1 MIRQSFRLILT
12 NNEKKDKIDTVTL
25 EMEDGSEVEFAIL
38 DEFDMDTEKF
48 VLLSEI
54 EGDSISSDPERM
66 LFMKAISDESCEEDE
81 VILNVIEDP
90 EQYNAVVEFYAELD

>member
-1 MIRQSFRLILT
+1 MGIEE
-12 NNEKKDKIDTVTL
+12 NEEMDEFDTVTL

-48 VLLSEI
+48 VLISEI

-66 LFMKAISDESCEEDE
+66 LFMKAIADESCEEDE

-90 EQYNAVVEFYAELD
+90 EKYSAVVDFYAELD

>member
-1 MIRQSFRLILT
+1 MGIEE
-12 NNEKKDKIDTVTL
+12 NEEMDEFDTVTL

-54 EGDSISSDPERM
+54 EGDSISGDPERM
-66 LFMKAISDESCEEDE
+66 LFMKAIADESCEEDE

>member
-1 MIRQSFRLILT
+1 MGIEE
-12 NNEKKDKIDTVTL
+12 NEEMDEFDTVTL

-66 LFMKAISDESCEEDE
+66 LFMKAIADESCEEDD

>member
-1 MIRQSFRLILT
+1 MGIEE
-12 NNEKKDKIDTVTL
+12 NEEMDEFDTVTL

-66 LFMKAISDESCEEDE
+66 LFMKAIADESCEVDE

-90 EQYNAVVEFYAELD
+90 EKYSAVVDFYAELD

>member
-1 MIRQSFRLILT
+1 MGIEE
-12 NNEKKDKIDTVTL
+12 NEEMDEFDTVTL
-25 EMEDGSEVEFAIL
+25 EMEDGSEVEFASL

-66 LFMKAISDESCEEDE
+66 LFMKAIADESCEEDE

>member
-1 MIRQSFRLILT
+1 MGIEE
-12 NNEKKDKIDTVTL
+12 NEEMDEFDTVTL

-54 EGDSISSDPERM
+54 EGDSISTDPERM
-66 LFMKAISDESCEEDE
+66 LFMKAIADESCEEDE

-90 EQYNAVVEFYAELD
+90 EKYSAVVDFYAELD

>member
-1 MIRQSFRLILT
+1 MGIEE
-12 NNEKKDKIDTVTL
+12 NEEMDEFDTVTL

-54 EGDSISSDPERM
+54 EGDSISTDPERM
-66 LFMKAISDESCEEDE
+66 LFMKAIADESCEEDE
-81 VILNVIEDP
+81 VILNVIEDS

>member
-1 MIRQSFRLILT
+1 MGIEE
-12 NNEKKDKIDTVTL
+12 NEEMDEFDTVTL
-25 EMEDGSEVEFAIL
+25 EMEDDSEVEFAIL

-54 EGDSISSDPERM
+54 EGDSISTDPERM
-66 LFMKAISDESCEEDE
+66 LFMKAIADESCEEDE

>member
-1 MIRQSFRLILT
+1 MGIEE
-12 NNEKKDKIDTVTL
+12 NEEMDEFDTVTL

-54 EGDSISSDPERM
+54 EGDSISTDPERM
-66 LFMKAISDESCEEDE
+66 LFMKAIADESCEEDE

-90 EQYNAVVEFYAELD
+90 EQYNAVVEFYAELN

>member
-1 MIRQSFRLILT
+1 MGIEE
-12 NNEKKDKIDTVTL
+12 NEEMDEFDTVTL

-54 EGDSISSDPERM
+54 EGDSISTDPERM
-66 LFMKAISDESCEEDE
+66 LFMKAIADESCEEDE

-90 EQYNAVVEFYAELD
+90 KQYNAVVEFYAELD

>member
-1 MIRQSFRLILT
+1 MGIEE
-12 NNEKKDKIDTVTL
+12 NEEMDEFDTLTL

-66 LFMKAISDESCEEDE
+66 LFMKAIADESCEEDE

>member
-1 MIRQSFRLILT
+1 MGIEE
-12 NNEKKDKIDTVTL
+12 NEEMDEFDTVTL

-54 EGDSISSDPERM
+54 EGDSISTDPERM
-66 LFMKAISDESCEEDE
+66 LFMKAIADESCEEDE
-81 VILNVIEDP
+81 VIMNVIEDP
-90 EQYNAVVEFYAELD
+90 EQYNAVVEFYAELN

>member
-1 MIRQSFRLILT
+1 MEIEE
-12 NNEKKDKIDTVTL
+12 NEEMDEFDTVTL

>member
-1 MIRQSFRLILT
+1 MGIEE
-12 NNEKKDKIDTVTL
+12 NEEMDEFDTVTL

-66 LFMKAISDESCEEDE
+66 LFMKAISDESCEEYE

>member
-1 MIRQSFRLILT
+1 MGIEE
-12 NNEKKDKIDTVTL
+12 NEEMDEFDTVTL

-90 EQYNAVVEFYAELD
+90 EKYSAVVDFYAELD

>member
-1 MIRQSFRLILT
+1 MGIEE
-12 NNEKKDKIDTVTL
+12 NEEMDEFDTVTL

-48 VLLSEI
+48 VLLNEI
-54 EGDSISSDPERM
+54 EGDSISTDPERM
-66 LFMKAISDESCEEDE
+66 LFMKAIADESCEEDE

>member
-1 MIRQSFRLILT
+1 MGIEE
-12 NNEKKDKIDTVTL
+12 NEEMDEFDTVTL

-48 VLLSEI
+48 VLLSEF

-66 LFMKAISDESCEEDE
+66 LFMKAIADESCEEDE

>member
-1 MIRQSFRLILT
+1 MGIEE
-12 NNEKKDKIDTVTL
+12 NEEMDEFDTVTL

-66 LFMKAISDESCEEDE
+66 LFMKAIADESCEEDE

>member
-1 MIRQSFRLILT
+1 MDEF
-12 NNEKKDKIDTVTL
+12 DTVTL

-66 LFMKAISDESCEEDE
+66 LFMKAIADESCEEDE

>member
-1 MIRQSFRLILT
+1 MGIEE
-12 NNEKKDKIDTVTL
+12 NEEMDEFDTVTL

-38 DEFDMDTEKF
+38 DEFDMATEKF

-66 LFMKAISDESCEEDE
+66 LFMKAIADESCEEDE

>member
-1 MIRQSFRLILT
+1 MGIEE
-12 NNEKKDKIDTVTL
+12 NEEMDDFDTVTL

-66 LFMKAISDESCEEDE
+66 LFMKAIADESCEEDE

-90 EQYNAVVEFYAELD
+90 EQYNAVVEFYSTLE

>member
-1 MIRQSFRLILT
+1 MGIEE
-12 NNEKKDKIDTVTL
+12 NEEMDEFDTVTL

-54 EGDSISSDPERM
+54 EGDSISSDPECM

>member
-1 MIRQSFRLILT
+1 MGIEE
-12 NNEKKDKIDTVTL
+12 NEEMDEFDTVTL

-54 EGDSISSDPERM
+54 KGDSISSDPERM
-66 LFMKAISDESCEEDE
+66 LFMKAIADESCEEDE

>member
-1 MIRQSFRLILT
+1 MGIEE
-12 NNEKKDKIDTVTL
+12 NEEMDEFDTVTL

-38 DEFDMDTEKF
+38 DEFEMETEKF
-48 VLLSEI
+48 VLLGEI
-54 EGDSISSDPERM
+54 EGDNINTDSDGM
-66 LFMKAISDESCEEDE
+66 LFMKAIMDESCEEDE

>member
-1 MIRQSFRLILT
+1 MG
-12 NNEKKDKIDTVTL
+12 NEEMDEFDTVTL

-66 LFMKAISDESCEEDE
+66 LFMKAIADESCEEDE

>member
-1 MIRQSFRLILT
+1 MGIEE
-12 NNEKKDKIDTVTL
+12 NEEMDEFDTVTL

-54 EGDSISSDPERM
+54 EGDGISTDPERM
-66 LFMKAISDESCEEDE
+66 LFMKAIADESCEEDE

-90 EQYNAVVEFYAELD
+90 EQYNAVVEFYAELDELN

>member
-1 MIRQSFRLILT
+1 MGIEE
-12 NNEKKDKIDTVTL
+12 NEEMDEFDTVTL

-38 DEFDMDTEKF
+38 DEFDMDTENF

-66 LFMKAISDESCEEDE
+66 LFMKAIADESCEEDE

>member
-1 MIRQSFRLILT
+1 MGIEE
-12 NNEKKDKIDTVTL
+12 NEEMDEFDTVTL

-66 LFMKAISDESCEEDE
+66 LFMKAIADESCEEDE

-90 EQYNAVVEFYAELD
+90 EQYNAVVEFYAEVD

>member
-1 MIRQSFRLILT
+1 MGIEE
-12 NNEKKDKIDTVTL
+12 NEEMDEFDTVTL

-38 DEFDMDTEKF
+38 DEFDMDTGKF
-48 VLLSEI
+48 ELLSEI

-81 VILNVIEDP
+81 GILNVIEDP
-90 EQYNAVVEFYAELD
+90 EQYNAVVDFYAELD